1 MRVFLTGATGF
12 IGSKIVQELINSSHQ
27 VLGLTRSDA
36 GAKALRDAG
45 AEVHHGD
52 IEDLD
57 SLRRGAAVC
66 DGVIHTAFDHNF
78 QNFLANCEKDRIAI
92 LALGDALEGSDRP
105 LVITSGTGMGTAIPG
120 EPAMEDYFNPDHPNP
135 RKASELV
142 GQDLLQRG
150 INVSVMRLSQIH
162 DPQRQGLL
170 TYSIELARTRR
181 VSAYVGEGTNCWSAA
196 HVSDTACL
204 YRLALE
210 KREAGARY
218 HATAE
223 AGIAARTVAELI
235 GERLGV
241 PAVSIAPSEMAGHF
255 GWLAAFADKDMSA
268 DSTKTRERLHWQPT
282 GPGLLDSLMHI
293 KP

>member
-12 IGSKIVQELINSSHQ
+12 IGSKIVLELINAGHQ
-27 VLGLTRSDA
+27 VLGLTRSDT
-36 GAKALRDAG
+36 GAKALLDVG
-45 AEVHHGD
+45 AEVHHGN

-57 SLRRGAAVC
+57 SLRRGAAEC

-78 QNFLANCEKDRIAI
+78 QHFVSNCEKDRVAI
-92 LALGDALEGSDRP
+92 LAMGDVLNGSDRP
-105 LVITSGTGMGTAIPG
+105 LVITSGTGMGTAVPG
-120 EPAMEDYFNPDHPNP
+120 QPATEDYFNPDYPNP
-135 RKASELV
+135 RKASELA
-142 GQDLLQRG
+142 GQELLQRG

-162 DPQRQGLL
+162 DQERQGLL
-170 TYSIELARTRR
+170 TYSIELARTKG
-181 VSAYVGEGTNCWSAA
+181 VSAYVGEGLNRWSAA
-196 HVSDTACL
+196 HVSDTALL

-223 AGIAARTVAELI
+223 EGITSRKVAEVI

-241 PAVSIAPSEMAGHF
+241 PAISIASKDMAEHF

-268 DSTKTRERLHWQPT
+268 DSTKTRERVQWKPK
-282 GPGLLDSLMHI
+282 GPGLLTSLMHI